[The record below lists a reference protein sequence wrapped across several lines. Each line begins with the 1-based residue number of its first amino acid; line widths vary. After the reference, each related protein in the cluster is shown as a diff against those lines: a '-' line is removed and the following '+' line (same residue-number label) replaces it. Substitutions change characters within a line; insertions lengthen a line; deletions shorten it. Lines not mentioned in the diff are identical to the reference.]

1 MKFGIRVMHKML
13 SSKHK
18 FCENQLSDNSAVLKG
33 MTVLLPLLSIS
44 TDQFV

>member
-1 MKFGIRVMHKML
+1 MKFSMSYAQIVVKQA
-13 SSKHK
+13 HK

-33 MTVLLPLLSIS
+33 MTVLLPLLSTS